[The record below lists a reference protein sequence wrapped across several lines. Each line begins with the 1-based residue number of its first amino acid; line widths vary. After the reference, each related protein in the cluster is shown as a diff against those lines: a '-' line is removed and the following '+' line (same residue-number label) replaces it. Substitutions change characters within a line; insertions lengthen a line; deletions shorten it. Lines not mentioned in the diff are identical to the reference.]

1 MIELTL
7 GRSLRLAA
15 ERAGDRTAIVC
26 GDVSMTHLALNRF
39 GNRIGNG
46 LLELGLKKGDRLGVV
61 LPNCADY
68 LAIVYGAAKCGIAL
82 IFLNYRFTGR
92 ELTYQLVNAGAKAL
106 IYSSEFSKAVA
117 EVRHELKEL
126 WTIALD
132 QAEDGDIATI
142 RDIAASASSTE
153 PNIAVSENDLL
164 YLGYTSGT
172 TGFPKGAIVTHRN
185 RCLAYHYWAI
195 EYGFHQSDTVL
206 QAGPTHHSVQIGFTL
221 AQLSLAGRAVVL
233 PKFDALNALQIM
245 EAHKVTWS
253 FMVPFMYNA
262 ILTVPGEERRR
273 LDLSALRFF
282 ISAASPLPTAV
293 KDGILTEFPSVGLNE
308 FYGATEAGIITNLA
322 PRDQRRKI
330 RSVGKPI
337 FDTETKILTDSGEE
351 AAVGE
356 VGLLYI
362 KSPTV
367 FDGYYGAPEKTA
379 ASFRGEWCT
388 LGDLARRDEEG
399 YLYIVDRAKDVIKS
413 GGVNIFPAEIE
424 EVLNLHPAVFEV
436 AVIGVPDATWGEV
449 PHAIIVPRAAEA
461 PSVGELLAHCRAS
474 LAGYKTPKSIEFRSE
489 LPRNPG
495 GKILKRNLR
504 AEFWKNEEAAV

>member
-15 ERAGDRTAIVC
+15 ERAGERTAIIC
-26 GDVSMTHLALNRF
+26 GDVSMTHTELNRL
-39 GNRIGNG
+39 GNQIGNG

-61 LPNCADY
+61 LPNCVDY

-92 ELTYQLVNAGAKAL
+92 ELTYQLASSGAKAL
-106 IYSSEFSKAVA
+106 IYGSEFRKAVA
-117 EVRHELKEL
+117 EARHELKEL
-126 WTIALD
+126 WTIGLD
-132 QAEDGDIATI
+132 RADDGDIATL
-142 RDIAASASSTE
+142 RDLAAASPEE
-153 PNIAVSENDLL
+153 PNVAVSERDIL

-221 AQLSLAGRAVVL
+221 AQLCLAGRAVVL
-233 PKFDALNALQIM
+233 PKFDAWDALSMM

-262 ILTVPGEERRR
+262 ILNVSGDERQR
-273 LDLSALRFF
+273 LDLSGLRFF

-293 KDGILTEFPSVGLNE
+293 KEGILTAFPSVGLNE

-322 PRDQRRKI
+322 PCDQRRKI

-337 FDTETKILTDSGEE
+337 FDTEAKILTDSGDE
-351 AAVGE
+351 APVGE

-379 ASFRGEWCT
+379 ASFRGDWCT

-436 AVIGVPDATWGEV
+436 AVVGVPDPTWGEV
-449 PHAIIVPRAAEA
+449 PHAIIVLRSEKA
-461 PSVGELLAHCRAS
+461 PSVEELLVHCRGS
-474 LAGYKTPKSIEFRSE
+474 LASYKTPKSVEFRTE

-495 GKILKRNLR
+495 GKVLKRELR
-504 AEFWKNEEAAV
+504 AEFWKNEESSV